1 MSSRTDPPSRP
12 ALRRHVTDRWSFKPV
27 ALLLLIPAILAAGAL
42 VAVVIAAPF
51 LAAGYGVR
59 EVDRRLTAAGADF
72 TRIPRLP
79 QRSTIFANDGKTVLA
94 RLYTAPPVNG
104 DQGSTGGSNRE
115 IVGLNEVSPI
125 ARKAVLA
132 IEDSTFYEHGA
143 LNVSSLFRALVEN
156 ARAGSVVQGGSTIT
170 QQLVKN
176 TLGFDPNDKSFT
188 RKFQELALALRV
200 EQKYTK
206 DQIFDLYLNQV
217 YLGHGVY
224 GIGTAA
230 QYYFH
235 EPASKLSLAQGAL
248 LAGMFRAP
256 GYYDPVARPHKALL
270 RRNDVMNR
278 MMSLGWVP
286 NTRGERAKQTPL
298 GLAKNLDAFTLPKPP
313 FLVDYL
319 RDQIIEDPNGWY
331 TALGA
336 TPEARQE
343 ALVEG
348 GLKIVSTLDPKW
360 QRDAQRV
367 ANEPWSRWPEPPPG
381 GAPADVGLVA
391 LDVKTG
397 AIRTMLSGRHY
408 KQDQTNTVTT
418 SHQPG
423 SSFKPFIL
431 AAAFAQGI
439 PPTAR
444 YSGVQGPIDDPRCET
459 NGQPWVVIN
468 AEGTST
474 GDLDLYQATTDSV
487 NAVFAHL
494 ILDVGPENVASMA
507 QLMGVRSPLLPYCSL
522 ATGSEG
528 VTPLDEASG
537 YQTLAN
543 GGRHCEPYA
552 VQEIRRGDDILFEHT
567 PDCEHVVKQALAE
580 LVTVLLKGPVTSGTA
595 ADVFASGW
603 GPWPI
608 AGKTGTADL
617 NKAVWFTGYTRQVVT
632 SVWVGSRGRPYE
644 LRDRY
649 GSDLFGS
656 SIAAPIWK
664 AFMLDVM
671 QGYRPIE
678 FPEPILPDVPSVV
691 GMQEDAARKTL
702 RAAHFKVTSEVVG
715 SYLPQ
720 GTVVSQDPAGG
731 TTTIPGVTV
740 TIQVSNGVAPVIKL
754 PDLVGLTAQE
764 ATAQLSALHLFVD
777 VQRRDVHNDKN
788 VGIVLNQDPAAGKQ
802 LAEGSTVTIVV
813 GSKPGAGGNGNGNG
827 NGGGGGGG
835 G

>member
-1 MSSRTDPPSRP
+1 MAFRTDPPSRP
-12 ALRRHVTDRWSFKPV
+12 VLRRHLTDRWSFKPV
-27 ALLLLIPAILAAGAL
+27 ALLLLVPAILAAGAL
-42 VAVVIAAPF
+42 AAVVIAPPF
-51 LAAGYGVR
+51 LAAGFGVR

-94 RLYTAPPVNG
+94 RLYVAPPVN
-104 DQGSTGGSNRE
+104 DQAGSIGGSNRE
-115 IVGLNEVSPI
+115 IVTLHEVSPI

-143 LNVSSLFRALVEN
+143 LNLSSLFRALVEN
-156 ARAGSVVQGGSTIT
+156 ARAGTVVQGGSTIT

-176 TLGFDPNDKSFT
+176 TLGLDPSDKSVT

-206 DQIFDLYLNQV
+206 DQIFSLYLNQV

-230 QYYFH
+230 EYYFH
-235 EPASKLSLAQGAL
+235 EPASQLTLAQGAL

-256 GYYDPVARPHKALL
+256 GYYDPVARPKKSLL

-278 MMSLGWVP
+278 MMALGWLP
-286 NTRGERAKQTPL
+286 AARGERAKQTPL
-298 GLAKNLDAFTLPKPP
+298 GLAEDLDAFTLPKPP

-319 RDQIIEDPNGWY
+319 RDEIVQDPNGWY

-348 GLKIVSTLDPKW
+348 GLTIVSTLDPAW
-360 QRDAQRV
+360 QRDAQKV
-367 ANEPWSRWPEPPPG
+367 ANEPWSRWPKPPPG
-381 GAPADVGLVA
+381 GAPADVGLVS
-391 LDVKTG
+391 LDVNTG

-408 KQDQTNTVTT
+408 KQDQKDTVTRT
-418 SHQPG
+418 HQPG
-423 SSFKPFIL
+423 SSFKPFLL

-444 YSGVQGPIDDPRCET
+444 YSGVQGIIDDPRCDGA
-459 NGQPWVVIN
+459 NGEPWNVIN
-468 AEGTST
+468 AEGTSL
-474 GDLDLYQATTDSV
+474 GDLDLYEATADSV

-494 ILDVGPENVASMA
+494 ILDVGPENVVAMA
-507 QLMGVRSPLLPYCSL
+507 QRLGVRSPLQAVCSL
-522 ATGSEG
+522 ATGSVG
-528 VTPLDEASG
+528 ITPLDEAAG
-537 YQTLAN
+537 YQTFAN
-543 GGRHCEPYA
+543 GGKHCEPYA
-552 VQEIRRGDDILFEHT
+552 VQEIRRGDDILYDHAQ
-567 PDCEHVVKQALAE
+567 DCEQVIARPLAN
-580 LVTVLLKGPVTSGTA
+580 LVTDLLKGPIATGTA

-617 NKAVWFTGYTRQVVT
+617 NTAVWFTGYTRQVVT
-632 SVWVGSRGRPYE
+632 SVWVGSQGDPYT
-644 LRDRY
+644 LRDQY

-664 AFMLDVM
+664 AFMLDVL
-671 QGYRPIE
+671 QGYPALE
-678 FPEPILPDVPSVV
+678 FPAPNLPQVPSVV
-691 GMQEDAARKTL
+691 GMQVDQARATLLAAG
-702 RAAHFKVTSEVVG
+702 FKVAVEAVG
-715 SYLPQ
+715 SYLSA
-720 GTVVSQDPAGG
+720 GTVASQDPAGG
-731 TTTIPGVTV
+731 VATIPGVTV
-740 TIQVSNGVAPVIKL
+740 TIQVSNGEAPIVQL
-754 PDLVGLTAQE
+754 PDLVGLTVEE

-777 VQRRDVHNDKN
+777 VQHQDVSKDKD
-788 VGIVLNQDPAAGKQ
+788 VGIVLAQDPAAGKK
-802 LAEGSTVTIVV
+802 LPEGSTVTIVV
-813 GSKPGAGGNGNGNG
+813 GTTPSDGGNGNGNGNG
-827 NGGGGGGG
+827 NGGG
-835 G
+835 

>member
-12 ALRRHVTDRWSFKPV
+12 VLRRHVTDRWSFKPV
-27 ALLLLIPAILAAGAL
+27 ALLLLIPAVLAAGAL

-104 DQGSTGGSNRE
+104 EEGSIGGSNRE

-156 ARAGSVVQGGSTIT
+156 ARAGAVVQGGSTIT

-176 TLGFDPNDKSFT
+176 TLGLDPNDKSFT

-235 EPASKLSLAQGAL
+235 EPASELTLAQGAL
-248 LAGMFRAP
+248 IAGIFRAP

-278 MMSLGWVP
+278 MMSLGWIP
-286 NTRGERAKQTPL
+286 TTRGERAKQTPL
-298 GLAKNLDAFTLPKPP
+298 GLAEDLHAFTLPKPP

-319 RDQIIEDPNGWY
+319 RDQIIQDPNGWY
-331 TALGA
+331 TALGR

-360 QRDAQRV
+360 QRDAQKV

-381 GAPADVGLVA
+381 GAPADLGLVS
-391 LDVKTG
+391 LDVNTG

-408 KQDQTNTVTT
+408 ETDQINTVTT
-418 SHQPG
+418 THAPG

-444 YSGVQGPIDDPRCET
+444 YSGAQGRIDDPRCNDA
-459 NGQPWVVIN
+459 NGQPWEVIN
-468 AEGTST
+468 AEGTSL
-474 GDLDLYQATTDSV
+474 GDLDLYTATADSV

-494 ILDVGPENVASMA
+494 ILDVGPENVVEMA
-507 QLMGVRSPLLPYCSL
+507 ERMGVRTPLSAVCSL
-522 ATGSEG
+522 ATGS
-528 VTPLDEASG
+528 VDITPLDEAAG

-543 GGRHCEPYA
+543 GGSHCEPYA
-552 VQEIRRGDDILFEHT
+552 VQEIQRGDEILFEHT
-567 PDCEHVVKQALAE
+567 PDCEQVIARPLAD
-580 LVTVLLKGPVTSGTA
+580 LVTDLLKGPIATGTA

-617 NKAVWFTGYTRQVVT
+617 NKAVWFTGYSRQIVT

-644 LRDRY
+644 LKDQF

-678 FPEPILPDVPSVV
+678 FREPNLPDVPSVV
-691 GMQEDAARKTL
+691 GMQEDAARTTL
-702 RAAHFKVTSEVVG
+702 RAAHFKVASQVVA
-715 SYLPQ
+715 SYLPT
-720 GTVVSQDPAGG
+720 GTVVSQEPAGG
-731 TTTIPGVTV
+731 TSTIPGVTV
-740 TIQVSNGVAPVIKL
+740 TIQVSNGKAPIVKL
-754 PDLVGLTAQE
+754 PDLIGLTVNE
-764 ATAQLSALHLFVD
+764 ATAQLSALHLFID
-777 VQRRDVHNDKN
+777 VQQQDVHNGKN
-788 VGIVLNQDPAAGKQ
+788 VGIVLSQDPAAGKK
-802 LAEGSTVTIVV
+802 LPEGSTVTIVV
-813 GSKPGAGGNGNGNG
+813 GSKPGNGGNG
-827 NGGGGGGG
+827 NGGGGG
-835 G
+835 

>member
-1 MSSRTDPPSRP
+1 MFSRTDPPSRP
-12 ALRRHVTDRWSFKPV
+12 AVRRHITDRWSFKPV
-27 ALLLLIPAILAAGAL
+27 ALLLLVPAILAAAAL
-42 VAVVIAAPF
+42 AAVVIAPPF
-51 LAAGYGVR
+51 LAAGFGVR

-79 QRSTIFANDGKTVLA
+79 QRSTIFASDGRTVLA
-94 RLYTAPPVNG
+94 RLYTAPPLNG
-104 DQGSTGGSNRE
+104 EEGSIGGSNRE
-115 IVGLNEVSPI
+115 IVSLNEVSPI

-143 LNVSSLFRALVEN
+143 LNLSSLFRALVEN
-156 ARAGSVVQGGSTIT
+156 ARAGTVVQGGSTIT

-176 TLGFDPNDKSFT
+176 TLGFDPSDKSVT

-206 DQIFDLYLNQV
+206 DQIFSLYLNQV

-235 EPASKLSLAQGAL
+235 EPASQLTLAQAAL

-256 GYYDPVARPHKALL
+256 GYYDPVARPRKALL

-278 MMSLGWVP
+278 MMALGWIP
-286 NTRGERAKQTPL
+286 TARGERAKQTPL
-298 GLAKNLDAFTLPKPP
+298 GLAEDLDAFTLPKPP

-319 RDQIIEDPNGWY
+319 REQIVEDPNGWY

-348 GLKIVSTLDPKW
+348 GLKIVSTLDPTW
-360 QRDAQRV
+360 QRDAQKIV
-367 ANEPWSRWPEPPPG
+367 TEPWSRWPKPPPG

-391 LDVKTG
+391 LDVNTG

-408 KQDQTNTVTT
+408 KHDQKDTVTT
-418 SHQPG
+418 PHQPG
-423 SSFKPFIL
+423 SSFKPFVL

-444 YSGVQGPIDDPRCET
+444 YSGVQGPIDDPRCDDA
-459 NGQPWVVIN
+459 NGQPWNVIN
-468 AEGTST
+468 AEGTSL
-474 GDLDLYQATTDSV
+474 GDLDLYEATADSV

-494 ILDVGPENVASMA
+494 ILDVGPENVVKMA
-507 QLMGVRSPLLPYCSL
+507 QRMGVRTPLAAVCSL
-522 ATGSEG
+522 ATGSVG
-528 VTPLDEASG
+528 ITPLDEAAG

-543 GGRHCEPYA
+543 GGQHCEPYA

-567 PDCEHVVKQALAE
+567 PDCEQVIPRPLAN
-580 LVTVLLKGPVTSGTA
+580 LVTDLLKGPIETGTA
-595 ADVFASGW
+595 SSVFSSGW
-603 GPWPI
+603 GAWPI
-608 AGKTGTADL
+608 VGKTGTADL
-617 NKAVWFTGYTRQVVT
+617 NKAVWFSGYTRQVVT
-632 SVWVGSRGRPYE
+632 SVWVGSQGDPYE
-644 LRDRY
+644 LRDQY

-664 AFMLDVM
+664 AFMLEVM
-671 QGYRPIE
+671 RGYPALE
-678 FPEPILPDVPSVV
+678 FPEPNLPEVPSVI
-691 GMQEDAARKTL
+691 GMQEDQARATLLAAD
-702 RAAHFKVTSEVVG
+702 FKVAVEVVG
-715 SYLPQ
+715 SYLPA

-731 TTTIPGVTV
+731 TATVPGITV
-740 TIQVSNGVAPVIKL
+740 TIQVSNGEAPIVTL
-754 PDLVGLTAQE
+754 PDLVGLTVEE
-764 ATAQLSALHLFVD
+764 ATAQLSALHLSVD
-777 VQRRDVHNDKN
+777 VQHQDVRKDKD
-788 VGIVLNQDPAAGKQ
+788 VGIVLAQDPAAGKTRP
-802 LAEGSTVTIVV
+802 EGSTVTIVV
-813 GSKPGAGGNGNGNG
+813 GTKPDNGGDGGNG

-835 G
+835 